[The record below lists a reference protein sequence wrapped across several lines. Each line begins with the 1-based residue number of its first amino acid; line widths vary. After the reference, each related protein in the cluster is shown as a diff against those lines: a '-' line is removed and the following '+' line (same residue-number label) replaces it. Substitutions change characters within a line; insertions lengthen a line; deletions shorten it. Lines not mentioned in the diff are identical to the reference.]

1 MSKHEDFNEVINT
14 LKALSPTITDAQRKG
29 LLQQAVQELGLS
41 YSDADEILKS
51 SGLIVGDSVN
61 YFQVLGLS
69 LEELQDQSEDAITTR
84 VDAAHQKYYS
94 DSLRA
99 GGLPRPDGRTQEQ
112 WRTVLNQARDTLKNP
127 QKRTEHIASLQ
138 NEISEPIKPI
148 QTEEIPASESDKLY
162 KTEDTSLSHSITDDM
177 VYIPA
182 GEFQMGSK
190 NDKSQTR
197 KLSSLAVYVD
207 AFYIDKYPVTNAQ
220 YKRFVDANTHW
231 AKKPP
236 KWWSR
241 QNRIKKIML
250 SIIKKYHGVNY
261 LKLWNG
267 NEFPRA
273 KSDHPVTHVS
283 WYAAMAYSQWA
294 GKRLPTEA
302 EWEKA
307 ARGGKIGQKYPWGNQ
322 LNSDMAYCGTEIGET
337 TSIGKYPPNS
347 YGLYDMVGNVWE
359 WCLDEYDP
367 DVYSSTSAENSVSYE
382 DTKEDLDLLL
392 FRTHD
397 ITTDRVLRGGTQ
409 FTSSEPVQT
418 VIRRG
423 SSPILTAVYLTNVL
437 PRHSTKF
444 ATNVGFRCAWD
455 VQLKSKS
462 L

>member
-1 MSKHEDFNEVINT
+1 MSKHQDFIEVINT
-14 LKALSPTITDAQRKG
+14 LKTLSPTITDAQRRG
-29 LLQQAVQELGLS
+29 LLHRAVREFELS
-41 YSDADEILKS
+41 VEEADKILKS
-51 SGLIVGDSVN
+51 SGLIVGESVN

-84 VDAAHQKYYS
+84 IDAAHQKYYS

-112 WRTVLNQARDTLKNP
+112 WRTVLNQARDTLKDT
-127 QKRTEHIASLQ
+127 QKRAEHIASLQ
-138 NEISEPIKPI
+138 NEISQPI
-148 QTEEIPASESDKLY
+148 QTEEVPSSEPDELY
-162 KTEDTSLSHSITDDM
+162 KTEETSLSHSITDDM

-182 GEFQMGSK
+182 GEFQMGSN
-190 NDKSQTR
+190 NDKSQMR
-197 KLSSLAVYVD
+197 KLSPLEVYVD

-220 YKRFVDANTHW
+220 YKRFVNENKQW

-250 SIIKKYHGVNY
+250 SIFKKYHGVNY
-261 LKLWNG
+261 LRHWNG
-267 NEFPRA
+267 NEFPRSKA
-273 KSDHPVTHVS
+273 DHPVTHVS

-307 ARGGKIGQKYPWGNQ
+307 ARGGKNGQKYPWGNQ
-322 LNSDMAYCGTEIGET
+322 LNSDMAYCGKEVGKT
-337 TSIGKYPPNS
+337 TSIGKYPPNN

-359 WCLDEYDP
+359 WCIDEYDA
-367 DVYSSTSAENSVSYE
+367 DYYGSTSTPNSVSDE
-382 DTKEDLDLLL
+382 NTKENLDLLL
-392 FRTHD
+392 FKTHN

-418 VIRRG
+418 AIRRG
-423 SSPILTAVYLTNVL
+423 RSPLLTAVYLTNVL
-437 PRHSTKF
+437 PRQSTEF

-455 VQLKSKS
+455 VQLKFKS